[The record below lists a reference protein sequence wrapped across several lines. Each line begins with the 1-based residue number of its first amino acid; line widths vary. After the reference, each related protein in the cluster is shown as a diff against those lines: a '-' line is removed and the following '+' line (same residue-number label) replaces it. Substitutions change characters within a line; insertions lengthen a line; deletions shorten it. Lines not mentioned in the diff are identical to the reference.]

1 MSISSTNPAAFA
13 SSSTLVFRALILTE
27 GQEEPVAVRSAGD
40 GVFDCDYYPVVV
52 GKYLITITWGGHS
65 IPRR

>member
-1 MSISSTNPAAFA
+1 
-13 SSSTLVFRALILTE
+13 VFRALILTE

-40 GVFDCDYYPVVV
+40 GVFDCDYYPVVQ